1 MTEGETTL
9 QIILGPKIPISTK
22 FFNSKI
28 LIMNDQNLNL
38 IVQGALYALV
48 LFSIVTWVLIFAKG
62 FQHWRVARR
71 DRVFS
76 SKFWSAT
83 SLDAATALSGDASPK
98 ARLASVGFDALHVT
112 DGGNA
117 TSDLEHSWD
126 RQELLERHLRQ
137 QIQKE
142 YQSLESGLA
151 VLASIG
157 STAPFVGLFGTVFGI
172 IHALSAIGKNA
183 SASIDVVAGPIGEA
197 LIATGVGIAVA
208 VPAVLAY
215 NFYVRRLKVTAAEL
229 DNYATDFVN
238 LAQKNGFRVVKS
250 AKRTTEYKKDTG
262 IPTQEG
268 AFA

>member
-1 MTEGETTL
+1 M
-9 QIILGPKIPISTK
+9 STYY
-22 FFNSKI
+22 
-28 LIMNDQNLNL
+28 LEL

-48 LFSIVTWVLIFAKG
+48 LFSVVTWVLILAKG
-62 FQHWRVARR
+62 VQHWRLAKR
-71 DRVFS
+71 DKQFTR
-76 SKFWSAT
+76 KFWSAST
-83 SLDAATALSGDASPK
+83 LDAATALASDASPK
-98 ARLASVGFDALHVT
+98 SRLASVGFDALHVSE
-112 DGGNA
+112 GGA
-117 TSDLEHSWD
+117 GSDLEHSWD

-172 IHALSAIGKNA
+172 IHALGAIGKSG

-238 LAQKNGFRVVKS
+238 LAQKNGFRVERAA
-250 AKRTTEYKKDTG
+250 AKAPAQPERAATA
-262 IPTQEG
+262 PQG
-268 AFA
+268 AYA

>member
-1 MTEGETTL
+1 MTD
-9 QIILGPKIPISTK
+9 SY
-22 FFNSKI
+22 
-28 LIMNDQNLNL
+28 LNI
-38 IVQGALYALV
+38 IVQAALYTLV
-48 LFSIVTWVLIFAKG
+48 LFSVVTWVLILAKG
-62 FQHWRVARR
+62 LQHWKLAKR
-71 DRVFS
+71 DRRFT
-76 SKFWSAT
+76 KQFWSAT
-83 SLDAATALSGDASPK
+83 SLDAAAAQSSDASPK
-98 ARLASVGFDALHVT
+98 SRLANVGFEALQVS
-112 DGGNA
+112 DGSGA
-117 TSDLEHSWD
+117 SSDLEHSWD

-172 IHALSAIGKNA
+172 IHALSAIGKSA

-238 LAQKNGFRVVKS
+238 LAQKNDFRVIKS
-250 AKRTTEYKKDTG
+250 NTKTALRDEVRTTSA
-262 IPTQEG
+262 QG

>member
-1 MTEGETTL
+1 MSSYYL
-9 QIILGPKIPISTK
+9 
-22 FFNSKI
+22 
-28 LIMNDQNLNL
+28 DL
-38 IVQGALYALV
+38 IVQGSLYALV
-48 LFSIVTWVLIFAKG
+48 LFSIVTWVLILAKG
-62 FQHWRVARR
+62 VQHYRVGKR
-71 DRVFS
+71 DKQFTRQ
-76 SKFWSAT
+76 FWSAST
-83 SLDAATALSGDASPK
+83 LDAASALASDASPK
-98 ARLASVGFDALHVT
+98 SRLANVGFEVLNVSESGA
-112 DGGNA
+112 GN
-117 TSDLEHSWD
+117 DLEHSWD

-172 IHALSAIGKNA
+172 IHALSAIGKSG

-208 VPAVLAY
+208 VPAVLAF

-238 LAQKNGFRVVKS
+238 LAQKNGFRVVRPVTKG
-250 AKRTTEYKKDTG
+250 ATQNVRPVTT
-262 IPTQEG
+262 PQQG

>member
-1 MTEGETTL
+1 MTD
-9 QIILGPKIPISTK
+9 SY
-22 FFNSKI
+22 
-28 LIMNDQNLNL
+28 LNL
-38 IVQGALYALV
+38 IVQGALYSLV
-48 LFSIVTWVLIFAKG
+48 IFSIITWVLIVIKG
-62 FQHWRVARR
+62 IQHWRIGKR
-71 DRVFS
+71 DRHFS
-76 SKFWSAT
+76 KQFWSAS
-83 SLDAATALSGDASPK
+83 SLDAASALTSNASPK
-98 ARLASVGFDALHVT
+98 SRLAGVGFEVLHVSE
-112 DGGNA
+112 GSNA
-117 TSDLEHSWD
+117 GSDVRSDLEHSWD

-197 LIATGVGIAVA
+197 LVATGVGIAVA

-238 LAQKNGFRVVKS
+238 LAQKNSFRVVKVTPKLGS
-250 AKRTTEYKKDTG
+250 VKDIKAVSSTNPKG
-262 IPTQEG
+262 V
-268 AFA
+268 FA

>member
-1 MTEGETTL
+1 M
-9 QIILGPKIPISTK
+9 STYY
-22 FFNSKI
+22 
-28 LIMNDQNLNL
+28 LEL

-48 LFSIVTWVLIFAKG
+48 LFSVITWVLILAKG
-62 FQHWRVARR
+62 VQHWRLAKR
-71 DRVFS
+71 DKQFTQ
-76 SKFWSAT
+76 KFWSAST
-83 SLDAATALSGDASPK
+83 LDAATALASDASPK
-98 ARLASVGFDALHVT
+98 SRLASVGFDALHVSE
-112 DGGNA
+112 GG
-117 TSDLEHSWD
+117 TSNDLEHSWD

-172 IHALSAIGKNA
+172 IHALGAIGKSG

-238 LAQKNGFRVVKS
+238 LAQKNGFRVARS
-250 AKRTTEYKKDTG
+250 ATKPAAQPGRAAAA
-262 IPTQEG
+262 PQG
-268 AFA
+268 AYA

>member
-1 MTEGETTL
+1 MSSYYL
-9 QIILGPKIPISTK
+9 
-22 FFNSKI
+22 
-28 LIMNDQNLNL
+28 DL

-48 LFSIVTWVLIFAKG
+48 LFSVITWVLILAKG
-62 FQHWRVARR
+62 VQHWRLAKRDKQFTRR
-71 DRVFS
+71 
-76 SKFWSAT
+76 FWSAST
-83 SLDAATALSGDASPK
+83 LDAASALASDASPK
-98 ARLASVGFDALHVT
+98 SRLASIGFEALHVSES
-112 DGGNA
+112 GGAGN
-117 TSDLEHSWD
+117 DLEHSWD

-172 IHALSAIGKNA
+172 IHALGAIGKSG

-238 LAQKNGFRVVKS
+238 LAQKNGFRVTRAAVK
-250 AKRTTEYKKDTG
+250 AVPQPARA
-262 IPTQEG
+262 G
-268 AFA
+268 ATPQGAYA

>member
-1 MTEGETTL
+1 MT
-9 QIILGPKIPISTK
+9 SYY
-22 FFNSKI
+22 
-28 LIMNDQNLNL
+28 LNL

-48 LFSIVTWVLIFAKG
+48 VFSIVTWVLILVKG
-62 FQHWRVARR
+62 VQHWRLAKGNRQ
-71 DRVFS
+71 FTQQ
-76 SKFWSAT
+76 FWSAS
-83 SLDAATALSGDASPK
+83 SLDAATALAGDTSPK
-98 ARLASVGFDALHVT
+98 ARLASVGFDALHVSE
-112 DGGNA
+112 GGA
-117 TSDLEHSWD
+117 SSDLEHSWD

-172 IHALSAIGKNA
+172 IHALSAIGKGG

-197 LIATGVGIAVA
+197 LVATGVGIAVA
-208 VPAVLAY
+208 VPAVLAF

-238 LAQKNGFRVVKS
+238 LAQKNGFRVTKGGAKS
-250 AKRTTEYKKDTG
+250 AARKDAAVVAV
-262 IPTQEG
+262 EG
-268 AFA
+268 AYA

>member
-1 MTEGETTL
+1 
-9 QIILGPKIPISTK
+9 
-22 FFNSKI
+22 
-28 LIMNDQNLNL
+28 MNDQNLNL

-48 LFSIVTWVLIFAKG
+48 IFSVITWVLIFAKG
-62 FQHWRVARR
+62 FQHWKLARR
-71 DRVFS
+71 DRLFS
-76 SKFWSAT
+76 SKFWSAS
-83 SLDAATALSGDASPK
+83 SLDAATALADGASPK
-98 ARLASVGFDALHVT
+98 ARLASAGFDALHVT
-112 DGGNA
+112 DGGANA
-117 TSDLEHSWD
+117 SADLEHSWD

-197 LIATGVGIAVA
+197 LIATGIGIAVA

-215 NFYVRRLKVTAAEL
+215 NFYLRRLKVTAADL

-238 LAQKNGFRVVKS
+238 LAQKNGFRVIKNVK
-250 AKRTTEYKKDTG
+250 REEHRKDHG
-262 IPTQEG
+262 IPTAEG